1 MKVKLQDS
9 KNNEVVI
16 HLGDFPLPS
25 ISQNSLKIDCVTI
38 SPRYDHGFGF
48 SQLYRVVKD
57 KDSVEIKKSC
67 DESSQTKQVLLL
79 PKNVSDTWRVILT
92 PTTKSNDEKSRQE
105 SEDLMLK
112 LFFLT
117 QSHEIQCNRLLITH
131 FRHLQSYPDKTI
143 DGLLDGLSEITKH
156 TFLNLQDLYIEI
168 TDKFQDRLEKHFR
181 SKFQEIQE
189 Y

>member
-1 MKVKLQDS
+1 MKCELQDS
-9 KNNEVVI
+9 HQSKIQI

-79 PKNVSDTWRVILT
+79 PKDVSDTWRVILT
-92 PTTKSNDEKSRQE
+92 PTTKSNDETSRQE

-131 FRHLQSYPDKTI
+131 FGNLQSYPERSI
-143 DGLLDGLSEITKH
+143 DGLLDGLLDISKQS
-156 TFLNLQDLYIEI
+156 FLNLKDIYIEI
-168 TDKFQDRLEKHFR
+168 QDRFV
-181 SKFQEIQE
+181 SKFVKQVKNKFHVHI
-189 Y
+189 